1 MSLITLGVKRTRK
14 LLAGN
19 PHEQFDVAGAGN
31 GLHGAPRL
39 PSTLP
44 TATTA
49 LIFINQEGSVLLS
62 EGGQKILSL
71 DTQW

>member
-1 MSLITLGVKRTRK
+1 MSLITLVVKRTRK

-31 GLHGAPRL
+31 GLSGAPRL

-44 TATTA
+44 KDLVGNA
-49 LIFINQEGSVLLS
+49 LLALS
-62 EGGQKILSL
+62 TGPAASTGGIAIGLRR
-71 DTQW
+71 

>member
-1 MSLITLGVKRTRK
+1 MSLITLVVKRTRK

-31 GLHGAPRL
+31 GLYGAPRL

-44 TATTA
+44 RASTRA
-49 LIFINQEGSVLLS
+49 LFH
-62 EGGQKILSL
+62 
-71 DTQW
+71 DD